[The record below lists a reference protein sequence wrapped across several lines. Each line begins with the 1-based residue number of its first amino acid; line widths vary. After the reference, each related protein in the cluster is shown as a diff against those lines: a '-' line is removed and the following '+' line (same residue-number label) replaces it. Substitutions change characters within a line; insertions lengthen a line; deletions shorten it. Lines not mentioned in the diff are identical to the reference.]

1 MTESIVENS
10 AQLDAGTI
18 AFSARGIT
26 KSYPGVRALDA
37 LDLDGYAGE
46 VLAVCGAN
54 GAGKSTFAR
63 LLAGQETPSAGSI
76 TISGT
81 DQPVHSPAD
90 AERAGILLMHQEPL
104 VIDEFSVAQNVWLLQ
119 LHGGREVKSWAQPRR
134 TDDQR
139 TRDVLRSV
147 GLGGIAPRTLAHRLG
162 PGQRQMLA
170 LSRAAVTPHRILI
183 LDETTAS
190 TTEDHFRDI
199 EAMVA
204 AERAAGTCIVFVS
217 HRLPEVFALS
227 NRIAVLRNGAMVDV
241 VDTRNTDV
249 EQITTLMVGE
259 SLKAAERPS
268 TRPGHMQRP
277 VVAVRNVSGGSA
289 HDISLEVHAGE
300 VVGLYG
306 LVGSGRSS
314 VARSITGQHRPT
326 SGTIELNGKPIELRS
341 PQAAL
346 RHGVAYMTEDRR
358 LEGFIPDFTN
368 GENLSMVVLSKDL
381 AKNGVVNQKREHGLV
396 SDLIKRYQV
405 KGGARTYT
413 RTLSGGNQQKVCI
426 AKWLQADPQFV
437 VLDEPTKGIDVGARA
452 NIYRLI
458 HDTAEQ
464 GRAVLVVSSEAEEL
478 LQLSH
483 RILVLKDGRLVGEF
497 DPTNCDTDDLIRA
510 ALGGPA

>member
-1 MTESIVENS
+1 MTASIVEES
-10 AQLDAGTI
+10 AQLDKGTV
-18 AFSARGIT
+18 AFSARGIS
-26 KSYPGVRALDA
+26 KVYPGVRALDG

-63 LLAGQETPSAGSI
+63 LLAGQEMASAGSI
-76 TISGT
+76 AISGA
-81 DQPVHSPAD
+81 DHPVTNPAD

-104 VIDEFSVAQNVWLLQ
+104 VVDEFSVAQNVWLLQ
-119 LHGGREVKSWAQPRR
+119 LHSGREVKSWARPRR

-147 GLGGIAPRTLAHRLG
+147 GLGSISPRMLAGRLG

-170 LSRAAVTPHRILI
+170 LSRAVVTPHRILI

-190 TTEDHFRDI
+190 TTEEHFHDI

-204 AERAAGTCIVFVS
+204 AERAAGTCVVFVS

-227 NRIAVLRNGAMVDV
+227 NRIAVLRNGRLVEVLRTD
-241 VDTRNTDV
+241 RTDV

-259 SLKAAERPS
+259 SLKAAERP
-268 TRPGHMQRP
+268 TNRPSHEGRP
-277 VVAVRNVSGGSA
+277 VVAVENLSGGSA

-300 VVGLYG
+300 VVGVYG

-314 VARSITGQHRPT
+314 LARSITGQHRPA
-326 SGTIELNGKPIELRS
+326 SGTIKLDGEPVEFRS

-368 GENLSMVVLSKDL
+368 AENLSVVVLSTEL
-381 AKNGVVNQKREHGLV
+381 ASAGVVNRRRERGV
-396 SDLIKRYQV
+396 VAELIKRYQV
-405 KGGARTYT
+405 KGGARTFT
-413 RTLSGGNQQKVCI
+413 RSLSGGNQQKVCI
-426 AKWLQADPQFV
+426 AKWLQADPRFV

-483 RILVLKDGRLVGEF
+483 RILVLRDGHLVGEF
-497 DPTNCDTDDLIRA
+497 DPQHCDTDDLIRA
-510 ALGGPA
+510 ALGGQA